1 MTGIAFW
8 GDSLVQGMI
17 NPTDSPGVWTKHNTF
32 DGGLSGDTGNQIKV
46 RFLADTSRR
55 HWVHVI
61 WAGQNVTTNQDLKD
75 SIAAIVDK
83 ISHGKFLVISTINA
97 GMTPIDRG
105 PAGSRYLDK
114 MEANAYFATLYGS
127 NYYDLH
133 GALVDYGI
141 SINDTQSIN
150 YDAPP
155 STYQPTDIH
164 LTGPGG
170 YLKCNQLIYAK
181 LNTLGYLDQTVTN
194 YQITRSGG
202 V

>member
-1 MTGIAFW
+1 M
-8 GDSLVQGMI
+8 
-17 NPTDSPGVWTKHNTF
+17 
-32 DGGLSGDTGNQIKV
+32 
-46 RFLADTSRR
+46 
-55 HWVHVI
+55 I

-127 NYYDLH
+127 NCYDLH

-141 SINDTQSIN
+141 SINDTQSVS